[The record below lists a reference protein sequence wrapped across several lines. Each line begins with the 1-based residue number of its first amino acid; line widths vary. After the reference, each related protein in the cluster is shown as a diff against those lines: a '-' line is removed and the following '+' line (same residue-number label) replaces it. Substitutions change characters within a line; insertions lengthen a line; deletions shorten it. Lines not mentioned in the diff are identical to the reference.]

1 MAISLRKSTGL
12 MFRKIITVVAA
23 ASFLLLAQFADCM
36 AMSADQQTMKC
47 CHTMPCSP
55 ANHKHDCCKKMV
67 SAQPSVL
74 PIAHVP
80 LSAPLVIAVEP
91 LPIAEIARLTE
102 IFWPGIDPPQHSPPD
117 LYTLYASLL
126 I

>member
-1 MAISLRKSTGL
+1 
-12 MFRKIITVVAA
+12 MFRKITSFIVAV
-23 ASFLLLAQFADCM
+23 SVLLLMQFADCQ

-47 CHTMPCSP
+47 CQTMPCNP

-67 SAQPSVL
+67 SGQTVSLL
-74 PIAHVP
+74 PTLHVP
-80 LSAPLVIAVEP
+80 LSAPLAIAAEP
-91 LPIAEIARLTE
+91 LPIAELGGTTQ
-102 IFWPGIDPPQHSPPD
+102 IFWSVIVPPQLSPPD

>member
-1 MAISLRKSTGL
+1 
-12 MFRKIITVVAA
+12 MFRKITSLVAA
-23 ASFLLLAQFADCM
+23 ASFVLLMQFADCM

-47 CHTMPCSP
+47 CRTMPCSP

-67 SAQPSVL
+67 SAQTPGVL
-74 PIAHVP
+74 PIHIP
-80 LSAPLVIAVEP
+80 FSAPVAIAAEP
-91 LPIAEIARLTE
+91 LPIAEMSRPTV
-102 IFWPGIDPPQHSPPD
+102 IFWPTIAPPQHSPP

>member
-1 MAISLRKSTGL
+1 
-12 MFRKIITVVAA
+12 MFRKITSLVAA
-23 ASFLLLAQFADCM
+23 ASFLLLMQFADCM

-47 CHTMPCSP
+47 CRTMPCSP
-55 ANHKHDCCKKMV
+55 ANHSHDCCKKMV
-67 SAQPSVL
+67 TQTPSVL

-80 LSAPLVIAVEP
+80 LSAPIAIAIEA
-91 LPIAEIARLTE
+91 LPIAEMSGPTA
-102 IFWPGIDPPQHSPPD
+102 IFWPTIAPPQHSPP

>member
-1 MAISLRKSTGL
+1 
-12 MFRKIITVVAA
+12 MFRKITSLVVAA
-23 ASFLLLAQFADCM
+23 SFILLAQFADCM

-55 ANHKHDCCKKMV
+55 ANHSHDCCKKMV
-67 SAQPSVL
+67 STQTASVL
-74 PIAHVP
+74 PIHVP
-80 LSAPLVIAVEP
+80 LSAPLEIAVEP
-91 LPIAEIARLTE
+91 LPIAEMARLTE

>member
-1 MAISLRKSTGL
+1 
-12 MFRKIITVVAA
+12 MFRKITSFVAA
-23 ASFLLLAQFADCM
+23 VSFVLLMQVADCM

-55 ANHKHDCCKKMV
+55 ANHSHDCCKKMI
-67 SAQPSVL
+67 SAQAPSVL
-74 PIAHVP
+74 PIVHVA
-80 LSAPLVIAVEP
+80 LSAPVAIAADA
-91 LPIAEIARLTE
+91 LPIAEMSRPAV
-102 IFWPGIDPPQHSPPD
+102 IFWPTIAPPEHSPP